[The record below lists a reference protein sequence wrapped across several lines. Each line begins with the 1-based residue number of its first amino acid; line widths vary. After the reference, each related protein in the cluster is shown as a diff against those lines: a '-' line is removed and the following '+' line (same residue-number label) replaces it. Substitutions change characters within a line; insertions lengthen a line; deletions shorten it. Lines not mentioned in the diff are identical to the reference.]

1 MALNFPAN
9 PEDGDIYENYTYSEE
24 IGAWIFDSS
33 PYATEL
39 YVDGRINTRIPLT
52 QKGEEF
58 GVAELDGDA
67 TVEMSQLNNII
78 DSAPNDLNTI
88 GKLAKRF
95 NTKTKTEWESSTE
108 ILPHGSINSEMDT
121 STGTVRH
128 KIGNGSDIWNDLP
141 YVLNNSDIDQILEEL
156 DLKASV
162 AGDTFNGTLIA
173 NSDFIVNGEA
183 YIQNVSTIV
192 GVTGEEIFHLSG
204 VTSPIQEQLDE
215 KIDSVTIEGLAPKNS
230 PTFSGTVV
238 LPQTTSIGGVSQ
250 DEISTLNGISTFE
263 SIQDQ
268 FDAMQVTL
276 DGRAPVNSPVF
287 TGTVYGIT
295 KSMVG
300 LANVD
305 NTSDLNKP
313 ISIDQQNALDLK
325 ANVSDVVQKASLSG
339 ATFTG
344 PVILP
349 GDPTQALQATTK
361 SYVDNVASGIL
372 AKPSVVAATTS
383 NLDGTYDN
391 GTSGA
396 GATLTATSN
405 GAFPL
410 IDGVSVTTIN
420 GQRGILLKNQTNSF
434 ENGRYNLTTQGDENT
449 AWVLTRCGLCD
460 EASEIP
466 GAYIFVT
473 DGDLNSGT
481 GWVLYVD
488 DPATFTVGTD
498 SISAFQFAGTG
509 AVTAGS
515 NIEVTGNEVAVVD
528 SPSFVDVID
537 VSSAGVQFSDGVQT
551 KAGVPSA
558 TSFVYKTASY
568 TLDSLSLADSVIEV
582 DSTEATT
589 ITIPLDSALD
599 YPIGTSLDI
608 LQTNTGTVTIDAT
621 GGVTLNGTPGFKLR
635 TRWSSATILKRASNS
650 WIVYGDLTV

>member
-1 MALNFPAN
+1 
-9 PEDGDIYENYTYSEE
+9 
-24 IGAWIFDSS
+24 
-33 PYATEL
+33 
-39 YVDGRINTRIPLT
+39 
-52 QKGEEF
+52 
-58 GVAELDGDA
+58 
-67 TVEMSQLNNII
+67 
-78 DSAPNDLNTI
+78 
-88 GKLAKRF
+88 
-95 NTKTKTEWESSTE
+95 
-108 ILPHGSINSEMDT
+108 
-121 STGTVRH
+121 
-128 KIGNGSDIWNDLP
+128 
-141 YVLNNSDIDQILEEL
+141 
-156 DLKASV
+156 
-162 AGDTFNGTLIA
+162 
-173 NSDFIVNGEA
+173 
-183 YIQNVSTIV
+183 
-192 GVTGEEIFHLSG
+192 
-204 VTSPIQEQLDE
+204 
-215 KIDSVTIEGLAPKNS
+215 
-230 PTFSGTVV
+230 
-238 LPQTTSIGGVSQ
+238 
-250 DEISTLNGISTFE
+250 
-263 SIQDQ
+263 
-268 FDAMQVTL
+268 MQVTL

-325 ANVSDVVQKASLSG
+325 ANVSDVAQKASLSG

-344 PVILP
+344 PVTLS

-391 GTSGA
+391 GASGV

-410 IDGVSVTTIN
+410 IDGVSVTTLN
-420 GQRGILLKNQTNSF
+420 GQRGVLLKNQTNSF

-460 EASEIP
+460 DAFEIP

-481 GWVLYVD
+481 GWVLYVN

-537 VSSAGVQFSDGVQT
+537 VSLAGVQFSDGVQT

-582 DSTEATT
+582 DSTSATT

>member
-1 MALNFPAN
+1 
-9 PEDGDIYENYTYSEE
+9 
-24 IGAWIFDSS
+24 
-33 PYATEL
+33 
-39 YVDGRINTRIPLT
+39 
-52 QKGEEF
+52 
-58 GVAELDGDA
+58 
-67 TVEMSQLNNII
+67 
-78 DSAPNDLNTI
+78 
-88 GKLAKRF
+88 
-95 NTKTKTEWESSTE
+95 
-108 ILPHGSINSEMDT
+108 
-121 STGTVRH
+121 
-128 KIGNGSDIWNDLP
+128 
-141 YVLNNSDIDQILEEL
+141 
-156 DLKASV
+156 
-162 AGDTFNGTLIA
+162 
-173 NSDFIVNGEA
+173 
-183 YIQNVSTIV
+183 
-192 GVTGEEIFHLSG
+192 
-204 VTSPIQEQLDE
+204 
-215 KIDSVTIEGLAPKNS
+215 
-230 PTFSGTVV
+230 
-238 LPQTTSIGGVSQ
+238 
-250 DEISTLNGISTFE
+250 
-263 SIQDQ
+263 
-268 FDAMQVTL
+268 
-276 DGRAPVNSPVF
+276 
-287 TGTVYGIT
+287 
-295 KSMVG
+295 MVG

-325 ANVSDVVQKASLSG
+325 ANVSDVAQKASLSG

-344 PVILP
+344 PVTLP

-372 AKPSVVAATTS
+372 AKPSVLAATIS

-410 IDGVSVTTIN
+410 IDGVSVTTIS

-589 ITIPLDSALD
+589 VTIPLDSALD